1 MKNILLKIT
10 LVIFVLAIIELSF
23 IYYQLKLK
31 DQSIK
36 SIKVQDKITQA
47 KSQIDLG
54 NVGGR
59 QFINGQISG
68 YIGKVI
74 SISDDT
80 LIVTAKNQIVEAK
93 IDNTCVYAIMPWGDI
108 IPSNVKFQ
116 NGCFENVQAG
126 NYVQLIGD
134 YSNNDFR
141 KMTLKILFIYE

>member
-54 NVGGR
+54 NIGGR
-59 QFINGQISG
+59 DFINGKFSG
-68 YIGKVI
+68 YIGKVSNI
-74 SISDDT
+74 SNEK
-80 LIVTAKNQIVEAK
+80 LYVLAKNQIMEAAISAQCSYAHVPWFDSESYAKKEFKQNCEEGVK
-93 IDNTCVYAIMPWGDI
+93 IGD
-108 IPSNVKFQ
+108 
-116 NGCFENVQAG
+116 
-126 NYVQLIGD
+126 YVQLLGD
-134 YSNNDFR
+134 YEDSN
-141 KMTLKILFIYE
+141 KMNLKTLLIYE